1 MGFTNYIRI
10 DYATMWTY
18 YDRIIMNYIIAAS
31 GSLCVIC
38 LCHVFVRYC
47 PKSIIRIGQFTLGIY
62 TLQTILLDNTFQD
75 LIKNDL
81 DNWVLL
87 NIVVS
92 PLLSLIIMVICVWT
106 IKTISKNK
114 NLDLVFF
121 GGAYYQKEN
130 PITNRRK

>member
-1 MGFTNYIRI
+1 M
-10 DYATMWTY
+10 
-18 YDRIIMNYIIAAS
+18 
-31 GSLCVIC
+31 
-38 LCHVFVRYC
+38 
-47 PKSIIRIGQFTLGIY
+47 GIY
-62 TLQTILLDNTFQD
+62 TLQTILLANTFQD

-92 PLLSLIIMVICVWT
+92 PLLSLIIMGICVWT

-130 PITNRRK
+130 P